1 MRAGRFLKEY
11 NADEL
16 LFGNIFDRP
25 LKLPWVFS
33 AALRFMKYAPF
44 PFLTPPAPYM

>member
-1 MRAGRFLKEY
+1 MKEY

-33 AALRFMKYAPF
+33 AALRFMKYASHPSLLH
-44 PFLTPPAPYM
+44 PLRSCA